1 VATDET
7 NSVVKTLGAG
17 SGIDIKGLA
26 KALTDAERVPRESLI
41 QEKIDKSTAKI
52 SGLGVVKA
60 VLERFKTA
68 FKQLD
73 SGTDFRKFST
83 TNSNNSALKLST
95 SALAKTGSHS
105 VEVKSLA
112 LGARQSS
119 SGFSSVAAQINGGE
133 PFALQITSREQQ
145 KITFSASSAAGTIV
159 VAGINI
165 AVASGDT
172 AGAIAAKAKE
182 ALEASGSSFI
192 SSNSGRELVAKSDG
206 SLTVTFELSEGD
218 VAATAF
224 TVSSIGSA
232 DLTST
237 FTTLRNGVQELN
249 VGSAGSTP
257 LGVVSAIN
265 SSSSTLGV
273 TAQLIDDG
281 SGGANPYKILLTG
294 ETGENNQFKMTT
306 TGSIPEVQKVTFGT
320 AQTTGTF
327 TVEGINVSV
336 SAGESPS
343 VIAARVKSTLDANTF
358 ITNSAGRSIE
368 SSTDGTMLINYT
380 RSDGDIAFPTF
391 ANLTN
396 IVSVGIAEDQSF
408 SANSTLAAFSFSDIQ
423 SASDALLVVDG
434 MSVNRGSNL
443 IGDVIQGV
451 TMELLS
457 QSSSASTVN
466 VSRDTSAIK
475 TTVEEL
481 VTAYNEAVSDFA
493 ILTGSI
499 NPDDPEDVFSG
510 SLYGESSVR
519 TIKNSLRSMLT
530 SNSTTPGTTL
540 KNLSDLGFSFDKNG
554 ILSINAKKLDSTLS
568 SNFDDVVT
576 IFGGNSLSTDT
587 SKGVAGDAVKKID
600 TMLSSTG
607 IIKRQTTSS
616 ESDQRRYNEN
626 LSRLEARMEVL
637 LARYTRQFAI
647 MDALVG
653 QYNSQRTSLQS
664 SFDAMMSIYTK

>member
-1 VATDET
+1 MATNET
-7 NSVVKTLGAG
+7 NVVNTLGAG
-17 SGIDIKGLA
+17 SGIDIQGLA
-26 KALTDAERVPRESLI
+26 KALTDVERVPREALI

-68 FKQLD
+68 FKKLD
-73 SGTDFRKFST
+73 SATDFKTFNT
-83 TNSNNSALKLST
+83 TNSNGSALKLST

-105 VEVKSLA
+105 VEIKSLA
-112 LGARQSS
+112 LGARQQSA
-119 SGFSSVAAQINGGE
+119 GFSSTAAQINGGE

-145 KITFSASSAAGTIV
+145 KITFSAASAAGTIV
-159 VAGINI
+159 VAGINV
-165 AVASGDT
+165 AVAAGDT

-182 ALEASGSSFI
+182 ALEAGGSSFV

-224 TVSSIGSA
+224 TVSSIGST
-232 DLTST
+232 DITST
-237 FTTLRNGVQELN
+237 FSTVRNGVQELTIN
-249 VGSAGSTP
+249 SAETTP
-257 LGVVSAIN
+257 LGLISAIN
-265 SSSSTLGV
+265 SSTSTLGV

-294 ETGENNQFKMTT
+294 ETGENNQFTMTT

-320 AQTTGTF
+320 AQSTGSF
-327 TVEGINVSV
+327 TVEGISVAV

-343 VIAARVKSTLDANTF
+343 VIAARVKSTLDVNTF

-368 SSTDGTMLINYT
+368 TSTDGTMLINYT

-391 ANLTN
+391 GSLTN
-396 IVSVGIAEDQSF
+396 VVSVGIAEEQAF
-408 SANSTLAAFSFSDIQ
+408 SANSSLSAFSFSDIQ

-451 TMELLS
+451 TMELLN
-457 QSSSASTVN
+457 QSSSVAAIT
-466 VSRDTSAIK
+466 VSRDTTSIK
-475 TTVEEL
+475 TTIQEL

-493 ILTGSI
+493 ILTGSS

-519 TIKNSLRSMLT
+519 TIKNSLRTMLT
-530 SNSTTPGTTL
+530 SNSTTPGNTL
-540 KNLSDLGFSFDKNG
+540 KNLSDIGFSFDKSG
-554 ILSINAKKLDSTLS
+554 ILSVDDKKLDDALS
-568 SNFDDVVT
+568 SNYDDLVT
-576 IFGGNSLSTDT
+576 LFGGNALSTDT
-587 SKGVAGDAVKKID
+587 NKGVAGDSVKKID
-600 TMLSSTG
+600 TMLSATG

-616 ESDQRRYNEN
+616 ESDQKRYEEN

-637 LARYTRQFAI
+637 LARYTKQFAI

-653 QYNSQRTSLQS
+653 QYNSQRTSLQN
-664 SFDAMMSIYTK
+664 SFDAMMSIYKK

>member
-1 VATDET
+1 MATND
-7 NSVVKTLGAG
+7 NNVVNTLGAG
-17 SGIDIKGLA
+17 SGIDIQSLA
-26 KALTDAERVPRESLI
+26 KALTDAERVPREALI
-41 QEKIDKSTAKI
+41 QEKIDKSSAKI

-68 FKQLD
+68 FKKLD
-73 SGTDFRKFST
+73 SATDFKTYNT
-83 TNSNNSALKLST
+83 TNSNTSALKLST

-105 VEVKSLA
+105 VEIKSLA
-112 LGARQSS
+112 LGARQQSA
-119 SGFSSVAAQINGGE
+119 GFSSTAAQINGGE

-145 KITFSASSAAGTIV
+145 KITFSAASAAGTIV
-159 VAGINI
+159 VSGINV
-165 AVASGDT
+165 AVAAGDT

-182 ALEASGSSFI
+182 ALEASGSSFV

-224 TVSSIGSA
+224 TVSSIGST
-232 DLTST
+232 DITST
-237 FTTLRNGVQELN
+237 FSTVRNGVQELTVN
-249 VGSAGSTP
+249 SAETTP
-257 LGVVSAIN
+257 LGLISAIN
-265 SSSSTLGV
+265 SSTSTLGV

-281 SGGANPYKILLTG
+281 SGSANPYKILLTG
-294 ETGENNQFKMTT
+294 ETGENNQFTMTT
-306 TGSIPEVQKVTFGT
+306 TGSIPEIQKVTFGT
-320 AQTTGTF
+320 AQSTGSF
-327 TVEGINVSV
+327 TVEGISVAV

-368 SSTDGTMLINYT
+368 TSTDGTMLINYT

-391 ANLTN
+391 GSLTN
-396 IVSVGIAEDQSF
+396 VVSVGIAEEQAF
-408 SANSTLAAFSFSDIQ
+408 SANSSLSAFSFSNIQ

-451 TMELLS
+451 TMELLNK
-457 QSSSASTVN
+457 SSSVAAVTI
-466 VSRDTSAIK
+466 SRDTTSVKSTI
-475 TTVEEL
+475 EEL

-493 ILTGSI
+493 ILTGAS

-519 TIKNSLRSMLT
+519 TIKNSLRTMLT
-530 SNSTTPGTTL
+530 SNSTTPGSTL
-540 KNLSDLGFSFDKNG
+540 KNLSDIGFSFDKSG
-554 ILSINAKKLDSTLS
+554 ILSVDDKKLDNALS
-568 SNFDDVVT
+568 SNFDDIVA
-576 IFGGNSLSTDT
+576 IFGGNALSTDT
-587 SKGVAGDAVKKID
+587 NKGVAGDAVKKID
-600 TMLSSTG
+600 TMLSATG

-616 ESDQRRYNEN
+616 ESDQKRYEEN
-626 LSRLEARMEVL
+626 LSRLQARMEVL
-637 LARYTRQFAI
+637 LARYTKQFAI

-653 QYNSQRTSLQS
+653 QYNSQRTSMQN
-664 SFDAMMSIYTK
+664 SFDAMMSIYKK

>member
-1 VATDET
+1 MATGDT
-7 NSVVKTLGAG
+7 NVVNTLGAG
-17 SGIDIKGLA
+17 SGINIQELA
-26 KALTDAERVPRESLI
+26 KALTDAERVPREALI
-41 QEKIDKSTAKI
+41 QDKIDKSSAKI

-68 FKQLD
+68 FNKLD
-73 SGTDFRKFST
+73 SATDFKTFNT
-83 TNSNNSALKLST
+83 TNSNSSALKLST

-112 LGARQSS
+112 LGARQQSA
-119 SGFSSVAAQINGGE
+119 GFSSTAAQINGGE

-159 VAGINI
+159 VAGINV
-165 AVASGDT
+165 AVAAGDT

-182 ALEASGSSFI
+182 ALEASGSSFV

-224 TVSSIGSA
+224 TVSSIGST
-232 DLTST
+232 DITST
-237 FTTLRNGVQELN
+237 FSTVRNGVQELTIN
-249 VGSAGSTP
+249 SAETTP
-257 LGVVSAIN
+257 LGLISAIN
-265 SSSSTLGV
+265 SSTSTLGV

-281 SGGANPYKILLTG
+281 SGSANPYKILLTG
-294 ETGENNQFKMTT
+294 ETGENNQFRMTT
-306 TGSIPEVQKVTFGT
+306 TGSIPEIQKVTFGT
-320 AQTTGTF
+320 AQSTGSF
-327 TVEGINVSV
+327 TVDGISVAV

-343 VIAARVKSTLDANTF
+343 VIAARVKSTLEANTF

-368 SSTDGTMLINYT
+368 ASTDGTMLINYT

-391 ANLTN
+391 GSLTN
-396 IVSVGIAEDQSF
+396 VVSVGIAEDQAF
-408 SANSTLAAFSFSDIQ
+408 SANSSLSAFSFSDIQ

-451 TMELLS
+451 TMELLN
-457 QSSSASTVN
+457 QSSSAASIT
-466 VSRDTSAIK
+466 VSRDTTSIK
-475 TTVEEL
+475 TTIEEL

-493 ILTGSI
+493 ILTGAT

-530 SNSTTPGTTL
+530 SNSTTPGNTF
-540 KNLSDLGFSFDKNG
+540 KNLSDLGFSFDKSG
-554 ILSINAKKLDSTLS
+554 TLSVDDKKLDDALN

-576 IFGGNSLSTDT
+576 IFGGNALSTDT
-587 SKGVAGDAVKKID
+587 NKGLAGDAVKKID
-600 TMLSSTG
+600 TMLSATG

-616 ESDQRRYNEN
+616 ESDQRRHKEN
-626 LSRLEARMEVL
+626 LARLEARMEIL
-637 LARYTRQFAI
+637 LARYVKQFAI

-653 QYNSQRTSLQS
+653 QYNSQRTSLQN
-664 SFDAMMSIYTK
+664 SFDAMMSMYKK